1 MPERGEIARGR
12 DIGRADGRY
21 LYDFCI
27 DCGKGDWVQK
37 ARYGLRVRC
46 RPCSIK
52 DQKRTFMQKY

>member
-1 MPERGEIARGR
+1 MPERGEIASGR
-12 DIGRADGRY
+12 DVGRADGYY

-46 RPCSIK
+46 RP
-52 DQKRTFMQKY
+52 